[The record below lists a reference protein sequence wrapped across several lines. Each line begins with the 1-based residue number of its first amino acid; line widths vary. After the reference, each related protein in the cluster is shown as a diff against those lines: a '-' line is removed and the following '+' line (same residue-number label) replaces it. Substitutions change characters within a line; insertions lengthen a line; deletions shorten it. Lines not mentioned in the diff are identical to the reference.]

1 MEASSGPHNPLP
13 SLPKTEKK
21 HAALLLPPSRRGR
34 RLAKGPVTW
43 PVFLPRHSA
52 PTVRSNGSSGHR
64 AQRRG
69 PAPGAPRRSCPPR
82 GAAAR
87 CPRGPRPG
95 LEQRH
100 GGAGRARLQRPRSRG
115 SPGSPTPGG
124 AAARAPRDPAPRPD
138 RGRSAAYPRTP
149 APRSSSHTTRAGR
162 TGTYTGLR
170 PAPGLGRDRA
180 RPAARTGPQGPEAA
194 VRGRLRPSVQPGT

>member
-1 MEASSGPHNPLP
+1 MAASSGPHNPIP

-34 RLAKGPVTW
+34 RLAEGPVIW

-52 PTVRSNGSSGHR
+52 PTVRSNGSSGHQ

-69 PAPGAPRRSCPPR
+69 PNQGAPRRSCPPR

-95 LEQRH
+95 LERRR
-100 GGAGRARLQRPRSRG
+100 GGAGRARLKRPRSRG
-115 SPGSPTPGG
+115 SPSSPTPGG

-138 RGRSAAYPRTP
+138 RGRSAAYPRSPRP
-149 APRSSSHTTRAGR
+149 ALLFPHHARWT

-170 PAPGLGRDRA
+170 PAPGSGRDRA
-180 RPAARTGPQGPEAA
+180 RPAVRAGPQSPEAA
-194 VRGRLRPSVQPGT
+194 VRGRLRPSVPPGT